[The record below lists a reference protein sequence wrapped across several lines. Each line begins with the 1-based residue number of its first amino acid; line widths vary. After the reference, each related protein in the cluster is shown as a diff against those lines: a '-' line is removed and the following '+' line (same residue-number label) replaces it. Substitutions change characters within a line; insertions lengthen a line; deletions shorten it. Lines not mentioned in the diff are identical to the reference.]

1 MQIHKFCGQV
11 QVELQAGMLQ
21 VASRRVRREQKTYT
35 RDKEI
40 RLGINFKWD
49 AFPLLPKSAWQA
61 GQPARSPAVDAT

>member
-40 RLGINFKWD
+40 RLGINFK
-49 AFPLLPKSAWQA
+49 
-61 GQPARSPAVDAT
+61 